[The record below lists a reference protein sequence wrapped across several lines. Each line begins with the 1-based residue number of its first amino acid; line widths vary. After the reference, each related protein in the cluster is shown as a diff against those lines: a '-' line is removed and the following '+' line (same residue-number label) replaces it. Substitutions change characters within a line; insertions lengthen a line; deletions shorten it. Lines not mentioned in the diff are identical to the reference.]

1 MLPSGEELC
10 SRSRLSLKQPHSGA
24 GIGGLVLAITI
35 GKYDPSIPIDLY
47 EAHDS
52 IDTAGVGISVTKK
65 THQVLIEL
73 GLFDDFK
80 QLLAHD
86 PERSRGEQHFI
97 PRLCRFQSDRHTR
110 PQRKASR
117 HT

>member
-1 MLPSGEELC
+1 MFTFAPVTQI
-10 SRSRLSLKQPHSGA
+10 SRSGA

-52 IDTAGVGISVTKK
+52 LDTAGVGITVWRQ
-65 THQVLIEL
+65 THEVMIEL

-80 QLLAHD
+80 QIFSQN
-86 PERSRGEQHFI
+86 PESSRSE
-97 PRLCRFQSDRHTR
+97 
-110 PQRKASR
+110 
-117 HT
+117 

>member
-1 MLPSGEELC
+1 MSTSAPVTQI
-10 SRSRLSLKQPHSGA
+10 SRSGA

-52 IDTAGVGISVTKK
+52 IDTAGVGITVWRQ
-65 THQVLIEL
+65 THEVLIEL

-80 QLLAHD
+80 QIFTQN
-86 PERSRGEQHFI
+86 PESTRGG
-97 PRLCRFQSDRHTR
+97 
-110 PQRKASR
+110 
-117 HT
+117 

>member
-10 SRSRLSLKQPHSGA
+10 SCSRLSFKQPRSGA

-47 EAHDS
+47 EAHDY
-52 IDTAGVGISVTKK
+52 IDTAGVGITLSKK
-65 THQVLIEL
+65 THEVLIEL

-80 QLLAHD
+80 QILTHD
-86 PERSRGEQHFI
+86 PERSCGEGQCWI
-97 PRLCRFQSDRHTR
+97 GSV
-110 PQRKASR
+110 SV
-117 HT
+117 